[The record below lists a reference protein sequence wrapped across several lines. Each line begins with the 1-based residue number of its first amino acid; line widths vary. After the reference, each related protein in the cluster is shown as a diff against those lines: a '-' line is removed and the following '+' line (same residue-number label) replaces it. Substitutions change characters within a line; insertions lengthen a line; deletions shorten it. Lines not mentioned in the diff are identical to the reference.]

1 MKKKARELV
10 NVRNSLA
17 NIMGVVFIAIGVLG
31 FFIIIGTFD
40 FTEYNSIKDLELTY
54 SDEIAIM
61 KSELFTRWII
71 GLGNLVFN
79 LAIGAILLTLDK
91 IAKLLTEI
99 KGQRTS
105 TN

>member
-1 MKKKARELV
+1 MEK
-10 NVRNSLA
+10 NSFA
-17 NIMGVVFIAIGVLG
+17 KIMGVVFIAIGVLG

-40 FTEYNSIKDLELTY
+40 FTEYNSIKDLEATY
-54 SDEIAIM
+54 SEELVIM

-79 LAIGAILLTLDK
+79 LAVGAILLTLDK
-91 IAKLLTEI
+91 IAKLLTEL
-99 KGQRTS
+99 KEQRTS